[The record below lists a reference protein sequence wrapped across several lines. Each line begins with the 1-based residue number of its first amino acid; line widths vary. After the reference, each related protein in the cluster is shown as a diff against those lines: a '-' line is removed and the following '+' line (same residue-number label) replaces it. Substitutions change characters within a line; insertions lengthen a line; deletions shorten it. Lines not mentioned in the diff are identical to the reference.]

1 MTALCLSLPLLVVSF
16 AAVAVL
22 RRRCLR
28 LVAQIE
34 LRERIIRNQY
44 DQIDRL
50 RRQIDTQSA
59 RPFEDYIKALD
70 I

>member
-22 RRRCLR
+22 HRRCLR

-59 RPFEDYIKALD
+59 RPFEDYIKVLD